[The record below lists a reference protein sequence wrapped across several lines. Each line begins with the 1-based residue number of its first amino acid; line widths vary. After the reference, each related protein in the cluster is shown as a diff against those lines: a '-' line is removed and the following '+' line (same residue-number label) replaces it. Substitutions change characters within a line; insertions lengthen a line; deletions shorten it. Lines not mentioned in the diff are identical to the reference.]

1 MRYYVLTGKLL
12 DKEITMKQIIAL
24 RFAPDDELIA
34 LADKALKEKMSNK
47 EIKLAI
53 KNWKADHHR
62 M

>member
-1 MRYYVLTGKLL
+1 
-12 DKEITMKQIIAL
+12 MKQIIAL